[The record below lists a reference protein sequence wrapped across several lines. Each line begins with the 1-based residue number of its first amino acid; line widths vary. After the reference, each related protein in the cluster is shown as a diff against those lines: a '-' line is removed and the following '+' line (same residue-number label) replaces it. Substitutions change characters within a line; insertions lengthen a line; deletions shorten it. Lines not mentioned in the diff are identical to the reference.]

1 MHEAQEKQSQ
11 QSSQEVWQPVG
22 EAQGDGLNHNFGK
35 ESKIEEEQFPQQSCF
50 PRLQIQN
57 RLYGPGCVPLII
69 PPVIW
74 QILSTEGKGFC

>member
-35 ESKIEEEQFPQQSCF
+35 ESKIEEKQFPQ
-50 PRLQIQN
+50 
-57 RLYGPGCVPLII
+57 
-69 PPVIW
+69 
-74 QILSTEGKGFC
+74 